1 VSCPGHIL
9 HTIRSGR
16 SDTQS
21 TAPLESRWANG
32 ARYCHPGYTGAFVL
46 ELDGNNVEAVR
57 PTTVASARSSRS
69 RSPRIRTF
77 WLPTRRDLDWRRQEA
92 LMAKR
97 LRCYLRS
104 HRWVEKVQAGQR
116 YYECRDCS
124 KDRDPTRTGLPI
136 LWFWD
141 RKPR

>member
-1 VSCPGHIL
+1 M
-9 HTIRSGR
+9 
-16 SDTQS
+16 
-21 TAPLESRWANG
+21 N
-32 ARYCHPGYTGAFVL
+32 
-46 ELDGNNVEAVR
+46 
-57 PTTVASARSSRS
+57 
-69 RSPRIRTF
+69 
-77 WLPTRRDLDWRRQEA
+77 RDLDWRCQDV

-104 HRWVEKVQAGQR
+104 HRWVEKVQVGQL
-116 YYECRDCS
+116 YYECRHCG